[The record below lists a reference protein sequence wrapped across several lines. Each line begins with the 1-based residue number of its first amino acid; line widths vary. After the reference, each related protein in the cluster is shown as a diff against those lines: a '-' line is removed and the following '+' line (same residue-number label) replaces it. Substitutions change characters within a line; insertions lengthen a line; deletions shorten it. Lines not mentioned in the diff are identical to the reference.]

1 MLTMCNNQ
9 SVLAYPLIESI
20 ILENLQVNLVPKRSD
35 TKTENDC
42 KAEKSIH

>member
-9 SVLAYPLIESI
+9 SVLAYPIESI
-20 ILENLQVNLVPKRSD
+20 ILEHLQVNLVPKRSD